1 MVKKYTEEAMDPK
14 RFEKNKGQ
22 MALLHVVN
30 LRKMVRDD
38 TSIRVMRSTKKR
50 FDACGIYGESADD
63 ILNRLID
70 REVKALEQHGRV
82 KRYLDDAKRDHR
94 AVTRIRDTEGK
105 KKNKAGWSPGA
116 MKTRGGRR

>member
-1 MVKKYTEEAMDPK
+1 MVKKFVEEAMDPK
-14 RFEKNKGQ
+14 RFEKNKEQ

-70 REVKALEQHGRV
+70 REVKALEKHGRV
-82 KRYLDDAKRDHR
+82 RRYFDDAKRSPGTVV
-94 AVTRIRDTEGK
+94 AIRDAEEAK
-105 KKNKAGWSPGA
+105 KK
-116 MKTRGGRR
+116 